1 VIARPVGTRFDHGER
16 RYPLGMADN
25 HQPEG
30 HGGSQSSRPMKQNW
44 LPFAVAVHR
53 IVETC
58 VSFDRF
64 FPRKSDSVLR
74 PPMVGGSS
82 DPSRGLKL
90 FNEAHASISV
100 PSTVK
105 WSLDRSFFT
114 RG

>member
-1 VIARPVGTRFDHGER
+1 MAVSRRQASINQKAMAVLHQAMADEAELGFLARP
-16 RYPLGMADN
+16 L
-25 HQPEG
+25 
-30 HGGSQSSRPMKQNW
+30 
-44 LPFAVAVHR
+44 AVEPCIGIV
-53 IVETC
+53 VETC

-64 FPRKSDSVLR
+64 LPWKSASVLR
-74 PPMVGGSS
+74 PPPAGGSS

-105 WSLDRSFFT
+105 CSVDSSFFT